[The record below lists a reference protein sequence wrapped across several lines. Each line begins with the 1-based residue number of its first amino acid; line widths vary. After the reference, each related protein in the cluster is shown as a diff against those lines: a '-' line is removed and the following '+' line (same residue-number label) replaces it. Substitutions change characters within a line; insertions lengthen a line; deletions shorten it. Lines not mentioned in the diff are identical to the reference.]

1 MTIKLVAFDMDGTF
15 LNDQNTYNHQ
25 RFGEILQK
33 LRAKDI
39 HVAAASGSQYQRLLN
54 QFDEFNQEMDFVSQN
69 GAVVHSAGEPL
80 LVQEIPADAVK
91 KTLDV
96 INHQFA
102 PSDIAEHLVVG
113 YKSAYVDENIS
124 KAAFDMTYRYYN
136 HLLRVPDLATATPQR
151 LEDQITSIGV
161 TFDSKVDFDAKMKSL
176 REMLPSGLSSQ
187 TSGYNTELISE
198 DTVNKAA
205 GLRELQEKY
214 NVADDEIMTF
224 GDNEN
229 DLPMLKITPNSYA
242 MQNAEQKIKDQVAH
256 VTDSNNDEGVLN
268 VLEQLAS

>member
-15 LNDQNTYNHQ
+15 LNDQNSYNHQ

-69 GAVVHSAGEPL
+69 GAVVHSAGQPL

-124 KAAFDMTYRYYN
+124 QASFDMTYRYYN
-136 HLLRVPDLATATPQR
+136 HLLRVPNLATATPQR

-161 TFDSKVDFDAKMKSL
+161 TFDSKVDFNAKMKSL
-176 REMLPSGLSSQ
+176 REMLPLGLSSQ

-205 GLRELQEKY
+205 GLRELQKKY

-229 DLPMLKITPNSYA
+229 DLPMLKITPHSYA
-242 MQNAEQKIKDQVAH
+242 MQNAEQKIKDRVAH
-256 VTDSNNDEGVLN
+256 VADSNNDEGVLN